1 MRLGSSSAFC
11 GNWILESRPGATL
24 AWLEEDFDAANFSL
38 DLILLNLLSRSSVS
52 ILWEVICMCKSV
64 HGSKIDFLK
73 FNYFQIIILSLP
85 RSSNMNFFAAPPQS
99 LAEEQK
105 NLDNLK
111 QYNPKLANSLLS
123 KYMEMVV
130 AAGAGEME
138 TLQTLLLSA
147 GRPPMT
153 WFRVRMFQEGERVD
167 KDAKREFAKW

>member
-1 MRLGSSSAFC
+1 
-11 GNWILESRPGATL
+11 
-24 AWLEEDFDAANFSL
+24 
-38 DLILLNLLSRSSVS
+38 
-52 ILWEVICMCKSV
+52 
-64 HGSKIDFLK
+64 
-73 FNYFQIIILSLP
+73 
-85 RSSNMNFFAAPPQS
+85 MNFFAAPPQS

-111 QYNPKLANSLLS
+111 QYNPILANSLLS

-167 KDAKREFAKW
+167 KDAKRESAKWLNYFLSLLNKNHSTQFVWLSPPPCSIKNAPRFARRSGVELPLVCPQVHV